1 MHVNRDYVRRGPVD
15 AKKFFKVVDVTKD
28 VSGLS
33 RKIEPQMVDM
43 FSTIRSKQE
52 PIIQIGPHCSAP
64 YICPLQDKCWAF
76 LPADSV
82 FNLYYG
88 GKKCWRLFQEGIVRL
103 PDIPDSV
110 DLTDRQ
116 AIQRKAA
123 VTGQPHI
130 DRKALGAFLKRLRY
144 EKPFPVR
151 PRTLDL
157 IPRFG
162 RCWS

>member
-1 MHVNRDYVRRGPVD
+1 MHVNRDYVRRGTVD

-82 FNLYYG
+82 FNLYCG